1 MLSFLYMRRGQ
12 RHVSFLA
19 LLTSVSLLSV
29 SAPAYLF
36 AEELDAILPEVEIVV
51 LPSGNEAES
60 DAKETKDEE
69 IKDDSA
75 VIDAVTTPP
84 EADPPAIDEEIVAES
99 EPLLEV
105 ELFGIGLRVAHETN
119 PPVVHAVNIEYPLII
134 ATSNYQT
141 SLKSGDAFNLVVVLN
156 KFEDV
161 ESVVA
166 DLSQLGIHE
175 PVALPSPEL
184 RPTFRVNGVTVGS
197 GLTDGPKTITIT
209 ATNVYGQS
217 STFETF
223 VEVDTTPPSVTL
235 EFSPVNQGRV
245 VGNSLG
251 YLSGSVLDNSGS
263 VEIGTVRYY
272 PLDANGALITPP
284 YISWGGLAM
293 RKLFNGNFFHEP
305 FHLDNFPVDA
315 AQMAFE
321 LQTIDAA
328 GNTSYATTST
338 PIAYFREGTAPTLE
352 PAMSNVMFLPGV
364 KGSRIYSAN
373 GEELWF
379 PKSESQIRSLFLSLT
394 GESLTK
400 DTYVRSRDVLDAVS
414 IPLLGDIKIY
424 GSFIEDMNA
433 LQTAGKIAEWEP
445 VAYDWR
451 YSLYH
456 LMATGVAR
464 DGKIFYGEAEGTPYM
479 IKRLKELSQ
488 TSKTGKVTIV
498 AHSNGGLVA
507 KALMNDLGNTLQSKY
522 IDRVIFVGVPHS
534 GSPQAIGTLLYG
546 YDESIPL
553 RYSAATG
560 RAFAQNA
567 PVAYHLLPS
576 RTYIESAAAAGT
588 PVITF
593 PNASSYQE
601 EYELYGDT
609 VDRWEELRDFILA
622 RDGGRTK
629 PQENDLK
636 GAEIG
641 NPSLTHYASEV
652 HNQFDNWLPAN
663 SVKVYQIAG
672 TNMRTLTGIDYYE
685 WSIPYLEPTGAKE
698 TYRPRFSLDGDG
710 VVPEF
715 SAHLMHSGEAI
726 KKFWVDLNAGQPS
739 IVKKKHAQML
749 EIESLRNLT
758 VDLLDGVEG
767 TLPDGI
773 SLTKPPRDQRKFLGF
788 YLHSPLTL
796 TLRDEAGNLVGPGQD
811 GTIHED
817 VSDSTYGTIGEVQFI
832 IVPSGP
838 KYHLELDGYKE
849 GQFTLEL
856 IETKDDFVS
865 ASTTFAAIAST
876 ELATAT
882 IEINGGI
889 ENLSSLKVDIDGD
902 GDTDS
907 VYVPVMNQTVSEP
920 TQMPIEEELAEE
932 AIGTDSESSGGS
944 KISSSA
950 LPNLSATVIAPLT
963 YPALVQEM
971 SQNIVNVTSSLLHSS
986 NTDHAEIVA
995 IETTEKD
1002 DFYPKPS
1009 KTQTA
1014 TVYDAIGQQAWVS
1027 EAIRIVYNF
1036 INNLWQNFL
1045 ELFSD

>member
-12 RHVSFLA
+12 RPSFFLA

-29 SAPAYLF
+29 STPAYLF

-51 LPSGNEAES
+51 LPSENETGGAP
-60 DAKETKDEE
+60 KEAKDEE

-75 VIDAVTTPP
+75 VDDTIIIPP
-84 EADPPAIDEEIVAES
+84 EADPLVKDEGPVLEG
-99 EPLLEV
+99 EPLFEV

-119 PPVVHAVNIEYPLII
+119 PPVVHGVNIEYPLLP
-134 ATSNYQT
+134 TSNYQT
-141 SLKSGDAFNLVVVLN
+141 SLKSGDAFNLVAVLN

-175 PVALPSPEL
+175 PVALTSPEL

-209 ATNVYGQS
+209 ATNIYGQS
-217 STFETF
+217 STLETF

-328 GNTSYATTST
+328 GNTSYATTTT
-338 PIAYFREGTAPTLE
+338 PIAYYREGTAPALE

-364 KGSRIYSAN
+364 KGSRIYSAS

-379 PKSESQIRSLFLSLT
+379 PENENEVRSLFLSLT

-433 LQTAGKIAEWEP
+433 LQAAGKIAEWEP

-451 YSLYH
+451 YSLYQ
-456 LMATGVAR
+456 LMAGGVAR

-553 RYSAATG
+553 RHSAAVG
-560 RAFAQNA
+560 RASVQNA
-567 PVAYHLLPS
+567 PVTYHLLPS
-576 RTYIESAAAAGT
+576 RTYIETAAAAGT
-588 PVITF
+588 PVATF
-593 PNASSYQE
+593 PNASSYQKE
-601 EYELYGDT
+601 HDAYGDT
-609 VDRWEELRDFILA
+609 IDRWEELRDFILA

-636 GAEIG
+636 VAEIG
-641 NPSLTHYASEV
+641 NPSLMQYALDI

-672 TNMRTLTGIDYYE
+672 TNMETISGVDYSE
-685 WSIPYLEPTGAKE
+685 WSLPYLQPENGRRI
-698 TYRPRFSLDGDG
+698 YRPRFSADGDG
-710 VVPEF
+710 TVPVS
-715 SAHLMHSGEAI
+715 SAHLMYSAATTKNYWI
-726 KKFWVDLNAGQPS
+726 DLGVGLLP
-739 IVKKKHAQML
+739 ITRKKHAQMF
-749 EIESLRNLT
+749 EIESIRNLT
-758 VDLLDGVEG
+758 IDLLDGVEG
-767 TLPDGI
+767 ALPAGI
-773 SLTKPPRDQRKFLGF
+773 SLTKPSKQQREFLEF
-788 YLHSPLTL
+788 HLHSPLAL
-796 TLRDEAGNLVGPGQD
+796 RLRDEAGNLVGPDQNGS
-811 GTIHED
+811 ISES
-817 VSDSTYGTIGEVQFI
+817 VSGSTYGIFGEVQFI
-832 IVPSGP
+832 LVPSGP
-838 KYHLELDGYKE
+838 TYTLELDGYEE
-849 GQFTLEL
+849 GEFTLEI
-856 IETKDDFVS
+856 IEKEGELVS
-865 ASTTFAAIAST
+865 ASSTFAAIPTTEST
-876 ELATAT
+876 TVT
-882 IEINGGI
+882 MQISGGI
-889 ENLSSLKVDIDGD
+889 ENLSTLKIDTNDD
-902 GDTDS
+902 GKTDS
-907 VYVPVMNQTVSEP
+907 IYVPVVNQIVSEP
-920 TQMPIEEELAEE
+920 TQMPVEEEPEE
-932 AIGTDSESSGGS
+932 EPSSSDSESRSGS
-944 KISSSA
+944 KISSSS
-950 LPNLSATVIAPLT
+950 LPDLSVTQIAPST
-963 YPALVQEM
+963 YPAFIQEIGQYLV
-971 SQNIVNVTSSLLHSS
+971 NDTLSLIHSPH
-986 NTDHAEIVA
+986 NETEAATIN
-995 IETTEKD
+995 TTEKSILS
-1002 DFYPKPS
+1002 PQQS
-1009 KTQTA
+1009 ETQTA
-1014 TVYDAIGQQAWVS
+1014 TVYDAISQQAWVS
-1027 EAIRIVYNF
+1027 EAIKIVYNF
-1036 INNLWQNFL
+1036 VNNLWQSFL
-1045 ELFSD
+1045 QLFLH